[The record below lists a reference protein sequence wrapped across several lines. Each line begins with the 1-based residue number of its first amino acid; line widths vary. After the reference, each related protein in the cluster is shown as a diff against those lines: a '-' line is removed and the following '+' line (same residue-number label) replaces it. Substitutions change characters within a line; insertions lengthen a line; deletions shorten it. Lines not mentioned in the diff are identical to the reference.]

1 MMVHT
6 HPSKITI
13 VMTLVLFLGLVAVA
27 KAVAQGSQAAV
38 VLNRVEDQAF
48 PQVSVSVSVSDENGP
63 RDGLTPADFW
73 IIEDGD
79 SVPAETIGVESDT
92 SQGTHLVL
100 ALDLSMSNEWLD
112 QTKEAA
118 RGFIESLGPQD
129 KVALI
134 AFYDQVRV
142 VQEDFTTDK
151 ETLIQAVNALTGEG
165 NLTAFNEAAF
175 EAVDLASASPIGR
188 KAVVMVTNSANNV
201 GTLPPDQVIDKAKS
215 AWTPIYVIGFGDR
228 IVPDALTTITTAT
241 GGRAFVLAGPEG
253 MPSSYQAISELLRQ
267 GSYKVTF
274 QSGLQADGAMH
285 DLTIGV
291 DYLGRRGQAAG
302 LFTANPG
309 QVSVNL
315 PGLTEEQ
322 SVGGTLNLAVQAK
335 APAPIASV
343 SYRLDGR
350 LLAEVTQA
358 PFSFEWDS
366 STLEPGEYR
375 LVVNVVDQAG
385 NQGQAEVNLTVVAPV
400 VVTASIP
407 ETVVEVGDQVSVAVK
422 IESLAEVARV
432 ELLLDGEV
440 VQSSQA
446 PPFGFSLDS
455 GAYPAGEHLISV
467 RAEDS
472 LGRKGETDLSLQF
485 LAPPPAEPKPPLWT
499 RLIEW
504 LGFSSQRRFLITVGV
519 TVAALVLLI
528 VNLIGLVA
536 TIRFLKR
543 RRQRVYRLE
552 ISNLGNIDNYY
563 ALMAEEP
570 MGALRFQFTVNGV
583 PLPLLYPLEADLEP
597 DTDGVEVDL
606 ASAAPSPEPGGPETG
621 AGARP
626 APGQVVRGGGVA
638 VDTLSRVGQI
648 LPGAA
653 GTAVRRAA
661 RPVYQA
667 RSRVGG
673 GAARVRIQAGRAS
686 RFTSR
691 VGGPAP
697 PSRGPAPAPAPR
709 TSGRVEVPRGRG
721 ARRREDGDEAFGE
734 SWFATPLV
742 APGEV
747 LPVDLHI
754 APLNP
759 YRTQGFAFKV
769 ASRAVEPAD
778 SRPMVEEGEFE
789 IRGIS
794 WFSRLAAHLVFV
806 AVTAVVVLAAV
817 LSLMYLGP

>member
-1 MMVHT
+1 MVQT

-13 VMTLVLFLGLVAVA
+13 AMTLVLILGLVVVA
-27 KAVAQGSQAAV
+27 KAVAQGSQSAV
-38 VLNRVEDQAF
+38 VLTRVEDQAF

-63 RDGLTPADFW
+63 RDGLTPADFR
-73 IIEDGD
+73 IMEDGD
-79 SVPAETIGVESDT
+79 SVLAETIVVESDT

-100 ALDLSMSNEWLD
+100 ALDLSMSNDWLD

-134 AFYDQVRV
+134 AFYDQVKV
-142 VQEDFTTDK
+142 IQGDFTSDK
-151 ETLIQAVNALTGEG
+151 ETLIRAVNALTGEG
-165 NLTAFNEAAF
+165 NLTAFNQAAS
-175 EAVDLASASPIGR
+175 EAVDMAGASPIGR
-188 KAVVMVTNSANNV
+188 KAVVMVTNSANNT
-201 GTLPPDQVIDKAKS
+201 GTLSPDQVIDKAKS
-215 AWTPIYVIGFGDR
+215 AWTPIYVIGFGDK
-228 IVPDALTTITTAT
+228 VAPDALNTLTTAT

-253 MPSSYQAISELLRQ
+253 MPTSYQTIGQLLRQ
-267 GSYKVTF
+267 GGYKVTF
-274 QSGLQADGAMH
+274 QSGLQADGAIH

-302 LFTANPG
+302 LFTATPG
-309 QVSVNL
+309 QVSVTL
-315 PGLTEEQ
+315 PGLTEGQE
-322 SVGGTLNLAVQAK
+322 VGGTLNLAVQAQ
-335 APAPIASV
+335 APAPISSV
-343 SYRLDGR
+343 SYRLDDR

-366 STLEPGEYR
+366 TTMEPGEYR
-375 LVVNVVDQAG
+375 LSVNVVDQAG

-422 IESLAEVARV
+422 IESLAEVAQV
-432 ELLLDGEV
+432 ELLLDGDV

-467 RAEDS
+467 RAEDG
-472 LGRKGETDLSLQF
+472 LGRKGEADLRLQF
-485 LAPPPAEPKPPLWT
+485 LAPPPVEPKPPLWT
-499 RLIEW
+499 RLIQW

-519 TVAALVLLI
+519 TVAALILLV
-528 VNLIGLVA
+528 VNLVGLVA

-543 RRQRVYRLE
+543 RRQRTYRLE

-583 PLPLLYPLEADLEP
+583 PLPLLYPLEADVEP
-597 DTDGVEVDL
+597 DLDGVDEVDL
-606 ASAAPSPEPGGPETG
+606 ASATSSAAPSGPR
-621 AGARP
+621 AGADVRS
-626 APGQVVRGGGVA
+626 APGQVVRGGGAV
-638 VDTLSRVGQI
+638 VDTLSQIGRI
-648 LPGAA
+648 LPGSA
-653 GTAVRRAA
+653 GTAVQRAV

-667 RSRVGG
+667 QSRVGG
-673 GAARVRIQAGRAS
+673 TTAQVRSQAGRAS
-686 RFTSR
+686 RLTSR

-697 PSRGPAPAPAPR
+697 PSRGPAPAPRP
-709 TSGRVEVPRGRG
+709 SGRVEGPRGRG
-721 ARRREDGDEAFGE
+721 TRRRQDGGESAGE

-742 APGEV
+742 EPGEV

-759 YRTQGFAFKV
+759 YRTQGYTFKV
-769 ASRAVEPAD
+769 ASTAVEPAD
-778 SRPMVEEGEFE
+778 SRPIFEEGEFE

-794 WFSRLAAHLVFV
+794 WFSRVAAHLVFV
-806 AVTAVVVLAAV
+806 AVAAVVVLAAV